1 MTGTG
6 TKTLHA
12 YWGEEPDQETQTR
25 LLAVIADQ
33 LERIA
38 DQLEQKGGKP

>member
-12 YWGEEPDQETQTR
+12 YWGDEPGEQMQTR

-38 DQLEQKGGKP
+38 DHLDRIGGKQ